1 MRLTHAVMVIA
12 DISGYTNFI
21 TNRNVSLLHAEQII
35 TDLLESMVDRT
46 EHPLILN
53 KLEGDAAFLYAE
65 SGDDHAAA
73 ANNALI
79 QVAALFPAFYQRLDR
94 IRQDRSH
101 CGCDACAKV
110 GNLKLKAFV
119 HCGEI
124 AVKQFRQFE
133 ELAGEDVILIHRLM
147 KNKVEGH
154 EYVLLTAPIYWAVPT
169 VTPLGQV
176 HHEEFDGVGML
187 DLLRLAPA
195 ELASVTDTA
204 RARADSMLASPGSLP

>member
-1 MRLTHAVMVIA
+1 MAMRLTHAVMVLA
-12 DISGYTNFI
+12 DISGYTQFI
-21 TNRNVSLLHAEQII
+21 TNREVSLLHAEQII
-35 TDLLESMVDRT
+35 NDLLESMIDRT

-101 CGCDACAKV
+101 CGCDACANV
-110 GNLKLKAFV
+110 GNLQLKAFV

-147 KNKVEGH
+147 KNHVPGR
-154 EYVLLTAPIYWAVPT
+154 EYVLLSGAVTSLWPPA
-169 VTPLGQV
+169 VGLGQAYS
-176 HHEEFDGVGML
+176 EEFEGMGL
-187 DLLRLAPA
+187 LELRLLDPA
-195 ELASVTDTA
+195 D
-204 RARADSMLASPGSLP
+204 LPRS